1 MKKGDVIK
9 SINDKPIKNIYDY
22 MDRLGKLKKGMSVP
36 IVVDRDG
43 ELLTLEATF

>member
-1 MKKGDVIK
+1 
-9 SINDKPIKNIYDY
+9 
-22 MDRLGKLKKGMSVP
+22 MDRLGELKKGMSVP